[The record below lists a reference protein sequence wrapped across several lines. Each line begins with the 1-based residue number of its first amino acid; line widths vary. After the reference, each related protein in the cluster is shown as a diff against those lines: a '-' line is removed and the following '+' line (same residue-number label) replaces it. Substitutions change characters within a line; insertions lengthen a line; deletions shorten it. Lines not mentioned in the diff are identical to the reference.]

1 MTLLADTVMTAGEI
15 LASEKKRKKKQP
27 LAKCSQNNPVFQE
40 VRNLFLK
47 KDLNQKSRYA
57 LSQTEVSRR
66 LY

>member
-15 LASEKKRKKKQP
+15 LASEKKRKK
-27 LAKCSQNNPVFQE
+27 NNLWQSALRTMKIFQE

-66 LY
+66 LH